1 MNGMSLTLEK
11 LSKPPD
17 IGSRS
22 AIDALA
28 YAPRIAGSSDGASR
42 TRG

>member
-1 MNGMSLTLEK
+1 MSLTLEK
-11 LSKPPD
+11 LSNPPD

-28 YAPRIAGSSDGASR
+28 YAPRIVGNSEGARR